1 MKEHRAMGSSVLYLA
16 AAGAGKTRL
25 LVNRALSP
33 DSGRVLLTT
42 YTDENTEVISSEIR
56 KRPGSQIRN
65 VEVLPW
71 FTFLLR
77 HGVKP
82 FLGSVGFGN
91 VTLSGVQL
99 VNGRSAP
106 YAKKRTGRYYFAE
119 NGRVYSDKL
128 ASLALLEDDATNGL
142 LVARIA
148 SIFDTILIDEVQDI
162 SDPDLDFIARL
173 LRSGCSVIMA
183 GDQRQHT
190 FSTNNAA
197 RNSSFRSLG
206 LESYL
211 ERNGLKRYCKIDK
224 TTLNGSHRCNQ
235 GILDVANALFP
246 GFPETTSIRNPDR
259 NDAHSGVFLVR
270 KSEVRSYIEKWS
282 PTVLRYDAKSRLPDG
297 IHAINF
303 GRSKGST
310 FDRVLLFPCGSIL
323 NWVKGTK
330 GDELSGITRA
340 KFYVALTRARYSA
353 AIVVDPKFEC
363 SRKGVS
369 FWREMDP
376 ED

>member
-106 YAKKRTGRYYFAE
+106 YAKKK
-119 NGRVYSDKL
+119 NW
-128 ASLALLEDDATNGL
+128 SLLL
-142 LVARIA
+142 
-148 SIFDTILIDEVQDI
+148 
-162 SDPDLDFIARL
+162 
-173 LRSGCSVIMA
+173 C
-183 GDQRQHT
+183 
-190 FSTNNAA
+190 
-197 RNSSFRSLG
+197 
-206 LESYL
+206 
-211 ERNGLKRYCKIDK
+211 
-224 TTLNGSHRCNQ
+224 
-235 GILDVANALFP
+235 
-246 GFPETTSIRNPDR
+246 
-259 NDAHSGVFLVR
+259 
-270 KSEVRSYIEKWS
+270 
-282 PTVLRYDAKSRLPDG
+282 
-297 IHAINF
+297 
-303 GRSKGST
+303 
-310 FDRVLLFPCGSIL
+310 
-323 NWVKGTK
+323 
-330 GDELSGITRA
+330 
-340 KFYVALTRARYSA
+340 
-353 AIVVDPKFEC
+353 
-363 SRKGVS
+363 
-369 FWREMDP
+369 
-376 ED
+376 